1 MSDEKIIGEKDELG
15 KKVVGKDDSTNSDT
29 ISEQDAILAFLDER
43 ESVYNELN
51 ATREKLEAEEAK
63 RNKLRAEWK
72 ERKGRLNDQKRQ
84 KEAIMVMAGQVIDP
98 EQENKN
104 RYRYATQAFFT
115 ILGLCDKTQSGEVK
129 ALYNSFNPIQRV
141 CEIAMKCTSCS
152 DGHTIRID
160 ADEFIRRVKEEK
172 VKQDEAKRIATK
184 RLEEEWQKRVSA
196 NVGIQEVDA
205 IIEKRKK
212 VAQNLKKKSNADK
225 ANYDVKG
232 ALL

>member
-1 MSDEKIIGEKDELG
+1 MENDERIGEKD
-15 KKVVGKDDSTNSDT
+15 VVGKDDSTNSVAV
-29 ISEQDAILAFLDER
+29 SEQDAILAFLDER

-51 ATREKLEAEEAK
+51 ATREKLEAEEAR